1 MSKLIDHDTEPA
13 GVLPYVTRLSVK
25 HLLLLEASVVKELR
39 RRKLVRTNNKP
50 LGDIAEHVVWLARGG
65 VLEPNSTKSHDIT
78 TASGHRLQVKAMAN
92 RSAGAGAR
100 FSPFR
105 SAGYH
110 TAVFL
115 VFDTEVEITE
125 AFEVEADR
133 IEEHV
138 RFVPHVAG
146 RQPSLTQV
154 RTLGADVTAEMRS
167 AYARID
173 GTHSRLRVF
182 DPSTPTA
189 EVNDAEGHY
198 KLALDSRVPH
208 GLNRN

>member
-1 MSKLIDHDTEPA
+1 MTD
-13 GVLPYVTRLSVK
+13 LPDVTRLPVK
-25 HLLLLEASVVKELR
+25 QLLRLEASIVTELR
-39 RRKLVRTNNKP
+39 RRDLVRTNNKP

-78 TASGHRLQVKAMAN
+78 TSAGQRIQVKAMAN
-92 RSAGAGAR
+92 RAAGAGAR

-105 SAGYH
+105 SADYH

-115 VFDTEVEITE
+115 VFDAEFEIVKAYEVVAEH
-125 AFEVEADR
+125 

-154 RTLGADVTAEMRS
+154 RSLGTDVTTEMQA

-173 GTHSRLRVF
+173 GSIPAP
-182 DPSTPTA
+182 DSPS
-189 EVNDAEGHY
+189 
-198 KLALDSRVPH
+198 L
-208 GLNRN
+208 

>member
-1 MSKLIDHDTEPA
+1 MSN
-13 GVLPYVTRLSVK
+13 LPDLTALPVRS
-25 HLLLLEASVVKELR
+25 LLVLEASIVTELR
-39 RRKLVRTNNKP
+39 RRELVRTNNKP
-50 LGDIAEHVVWLARGG
+50 LGDIAEHIVWLARGG

-78 TASGHRLQVKAMAN
+78 TAAGHRIQVKAMAN
-92 RSAGAGAR
+92 RAAGAGAK

-115 VFDTEVEITE
+115 VFDAAYEITE
-125 AFEVEADR
+125 AYEVTAAD
-133 IEEHV
+133 IEQHV

-154 RTLGADVTAEMRS
+154 RMLGTDVTAEMQA

-173 GTHSRLRVF
+173 
-182 DPSTPTA
+182 D
-189 EVNDAEGHY
+189 
-198 KLALDSRVPH
+198 
-208 GLNRN
+208 

>member
-1 MSKLIDHDTEPA
+1 MTD
-13 GVLPYVTRLSVK
+13 LPDVTRLPVK
-25 HLLLLEASVVKELR
+25 HLLRLEASIVTELR
-39 RRKLVRTNNKP
+39 RRDLVRTNNKP

-78 TASGHRLQVKAMAN
+78 SAAGQRIQVKAMAN
-92 RSAGAGAR
+92 RAAGAGAR

-105 SAGYH
+105 SADYH

-115 VFDTEVEITE
+115 VFDAEFEI
-125 AFEVEADR
+125 VEAYEVVADH
-133 IEEHV
+133 IEQHV

-154 RTLGADVTAEMRS
+154 RSLGTDVTAEMHA

-173 GTHSRLRVF
+173 GASPQLNS
-182 DPSTPTA
+182 P
-189 EVNDAEGHY
+189 
-198 KLALDSRVPH
+198 AL
-208 GLNRN
+208 

>member
-1 MSKLIDHDTEPA
+1 MDDHHDHA
-13 GVLPYVTRLSVK
+13 GVLPDVTQLSVR

-39 RRKLVRTNNKP
+39 RRELVRTNNKP

-78 TASGHRLQVKAMAN
+78 TTSGHRIQVKAMAN
-92 RSAGAGAR
+92 RTAGAGAR

-115 VFDTEVEITE
+115 VFDTAFEIVE
-125 AFEVEADR
+125 AFEVEADQ
-133 IEEHV
+133 IEAHI
-138 RFVPHVAG
+138 RLVPHVAG
-146 RQPSLTQV
+146 RQPSLAQV
-154 RTLGADVTAEMRS
+154 RALGTDVTTEMQS

-173 GTHSRLRVF
+173 GT
-182 DPSTPTA
+182 
-189 EVNDAEGHY
+189 
-198 KLALDSRVPH
+198 ALSS
-208 GLNRN
+208 

>member
-1 MSKLIDHDTEPA
+1 MSNLNDRNTEQV
-13 GVLPYVTRLSVK
+13 GVLSDVTRLSVK

-39 RRKLVRTNNKP
+39 RRDLVRTNNKP
-50 LGDIAEHVVWLARGG
+50 LGDIAEYVVWLARGG

-78 TASGHRLQVKAMAN
+78 TDSGHRIQVKAMAN
-92 RSAGAGAR
+92 RAAGAGAR

-110 TAVFL
+110 TAVSL
-115 VFDTEVEITE
+115 VFDTVFEIVE
-125 AFEVEADR
+125 AFEVEADQ
-133 IEEHV
+133 IEAHV

-154 RTLGADVTAEMRS
+154 RTLGTDVIAEMQS

-173 GTHSRLRVF
+173 ATPLF
-182 DPSTPTA
+182 D
-189 EVNDAEGHY
+189 
-198 KLALDSRVPH
+198 
-208 GLNRN
+208 

>member
-1 MSKLIDHDTEPA
+1 MAD
-13 GVLPYVTRLSVK
+13 LPDVTRLPVK
-25 HLLLLEASVVKELR
+25 QLLRLEASIVTELR
-39 RRKLVRTNNKP
+39 RRDLVRTNNKP

-78 TASGHRLQVKAMAN
+78 TGAGQRIQVKAMAN
-92 RSAGAGAR
+92 RAAGAGAR

-105 SAGYH
+105 SADYH

-115 VFDTEVEITE
+115 VFDAEFEI
-125 AFEVEADR
+125 VEAYEVVADH
-133 IEEHV
+133 IEQHV

-154 RTLGADVTAEMRS
+154 RSLGTDVTAEMQA

-173 GTHSRLRVF
+173 GASPQLNS
-182 DPSTPTA
+182 P
-189 EVNDAEGHY
+189 
-198 KLALDSRVPH
+198 AL
-208 GLNRN
+208 

>member
-1 MSKLIDHDTEPA
+1 MSNLNDSGTERV
-13 GVLPYVTRLSVK
+13 GLPDVTRLSVK

-39 RRKLVRTNNKP
+39 RRDLVRTNNKP
-50 LGDIAEHVVWLARGG
+50 LGDIAEYVVWLARGG

-78 TASGHRLQVKAMAN
+78 TESGHRIQVKAMAN
-92 RSAGAGAR
+92 RAAGAGAK

-115 VFDTEVEITE
+115 LFNLEFEIAE
-125 AFEVEADR
+125 AYEVEADL

-154 RTLGADVTAEMRS
+154 RALGTDVTAEMQS

-173 GTHSRLRVF
+173 GAPLS
-182 DPSTPTA
+182 D
-189 EVNDAEGHY
+189 
-198 KLALDSRVPH
+198 
-208 GLNRN
+208 

>member
-1 MSKLIDHDTEPA
+1 MCH
-13 GVLPYVTRLSVK
+13 RSVQQTQ
-25 HLLLLEASVVKELR
+25 ELR
-39 RRKLVRTNNKP
+39 RRELVRTNNKP
-50 LGDIAEHVVWLARGG
+50 LGDIAEYIVWLARGG

-78 TASGHRLQVKAMAN
+78 TESGQLIQVKAMAN
-92 RSAGAGAR
+92 RAAGAGAR

-115 VFDTEVEITE
+115 VFDTGFEIVE
-125 AFEVEADR
+125 AFEVQADK
-133 IEEHV
+133 IDAHV

-154 RTLGADVTAEMRS
+154 RTLGSDVTTEMQS

-173 GTHSRLRVF
+173 GTTRS
-182 DPSTPTA
+182 D
-189 EVNDAEGHY
+189 
-198 KLALDSRVPH
+198 
-208 GLNRN
+208 

>member
-1 MSKLIDHDTEPA
+1 MSITSDHSTGATDT
-13 GVLPYVTRLSVK
+13 LPDITRLSVK
-25 HLLLLEASVVKELR
+25 HLLRLEADVVKELR
-39 RRKLVRTNNKP
+39 RRDLVRTNNKP
-50 LGDIAEHVVWLARGG
+50 LGDIAEYVVWLARGG

-78 TASGHRLQVKAMAN
+78 TASGHRIQVKAMAN
-92 RSAGAGAR
+92 RAAGAGAR
-100 FSPFR
+100 FSSFR

-115 VFDTEVEITE
+115 VFDSAFDIAE
-125 AFEVEADR
+125 AFEVGADH

-154 RTLGADVTAEMRS
+154 RTLGADVTTEMQS

-173 GTHSRLRVF
+173 DTLS
-182 DPSTPTA
+182 SA
-189 EVNDAEGHY
+189 
-198 KLALDSRVPH
+198 
-208 GLNRN
+208 

>member
-1 MSKLIDHDTEPA
+1 MTD
-13 GVLPYVTRLSVK
+13 LPDVTRLPVK
-25 HLLLLEASVVKELR
+25 QLLRLEASIVTELR
-39 RRKLVRTNNKP
+39 RRDLVRTNNKP

-78 TASGHRLQVKAMAN
+78 TSAGQRIQVKAMAN
-92 RSAGAGAR
+92 RAAGAGAR

-105 SAGYH
+105 SADYH

-115 VFDTEVEITE
+115 VFDAEFEI
-125 AFEVEADR
+125 VEAYEVVAGH

-154 RTLGADVTAEMRS
+154 RSLGTDITAEMQA

-173 GTHSRLRVF
+173 GASPQLNS
-182 DPSTPTA
+182 P
-189 EVNDAEGHY
+189 
-198 KLALDSRVPH
+198 AL
-208 GLNRN
+208 